1 MYPTLSFYSVW
12 HQTILLVKVRVL
24 VLNGLIIPVN
34 QYQFW
39 KFDEHNQRSISILI
53 IQFSIFAEDDGIG
66 MADDDFLNVT
76 EDAPPEMVNN
86 ILYNTVYSRLYHF
99 LTLPLSNFT
108 IMIYCMY
115 TT

>member
-1 MYPTLSFYSVW
+1 
-12 HQTILLVKVRVL
+12 
-24 VLNGLIIPVN
+24 
-34 QYQFW
+34 
-39 KFDEHNQRSISILI
+39 
-53 IQFSIFAEDDGIG
+53 